1 MSPVPKTSSSYTSPV
16 PLIRPSI
23 RPPFPTQIGFLLQS
37 LTLAATGVL
46 FAGCQSFSED
56 LGDLTSGL
64 NEPTPYEAA
73 IWAADFNTPGRQ
85 RQGVVLLSN
94 ADFGG
99 EEAYLELYRTLVED
113 SSDPLVRA
121 AAVRALGRWG
131 DGKDAQLIAGQL
143 GSKSTQ
149 VRLESAIALQRIHEP
164 PIEDRIW
171 RRLIMP
177 DEEEAIRIELAIA
190 LGQYDS
196 DASFQALCL
205 ALDDRSLS
213 INLAAADSLRVM
225 TGRDFGLD
233 GPTWL
238 SWYRGLRRS
247 NENPF
252 ANGETFLFPT
262 FQRKIGFW
270 ESLAF
275 WNSTKFEEPG
285 VPRGLALATRS
296 TYQDEPEADREYENL
311 GEGP

>member
-1 MSPVPKTSSSYTSPV
+1 MHP
-16 PLIRPSI
+16 R
-23 RPPFPTQIGFLLQS
+23 FPTSVGLLPRS
-37 LTLAATGVL
+37 LPLVVAAL
-46 FAGCQSFSED
+46 LLAGCQTFSED

-64 NEPTPYEAA
+64 NEPSPYEAA

-85 RQGVVLLSN
+85 RRGVVLLSN

-113 SSDPLVRA
+113 SSDPLVQA
-121 AAVRALGRWG
+121 AAIRALGRWG
-131 DGKDAQLIAGQL
+131 NGSDAKLIADQL
-143 GSKSTQ
+143 DEDSAQ

-177 DEEEAIRIELAIA
+177 DEEESIRIELAIA

-233 GPTWL
+233 APTWL
-238 SWYRGLRRS
+238 SWYRGRVS
-247 NENPF
+247 SGDDPF
-252 ANGETFLFPT
+252 AGGETFLYPT
-262 FQRKIGFW
+262 FQRRIGFW

-275 WNSTKFEEPG
+275 WNSTTFEQPG
-285 VPRGLALATRS
+285 VPRGMATNTRS
-296 TYQDEPEADREYENL
+296 TYEDGTAADREYENL

>member
-1 MSPVPKTSSSYTSPV
+1 MLLS
-16 PLIRPSI
+16 
-23 RPPFPTQIGFLLQS
+23 RPPISSPLSSRIGCLLRS
-37 LTLAATGVL
+37 LVL
-46 FAGCQSFSED
+46 TASGIALAGCQSFSED

-73 IWAADFNTPGRQ
+73 IWAADFNAPGRQ
-85 RQGVVLLSN
+85 RVGIVLLSN

-113 SSDPLVRA
+113 SGDPLVRA
-121 AAVRALGRWG
+121 AAIRALGRWG

-143 GSKSTQ
+143 GSKSEQ

-177 DEEEAIRIELAIA
+177 DEEESIRIELAIA

-205 ALDDRSLS
+205 ALDDRSLA

-238 SWYRGLRRS
+238 SWYRSVRRS
-247 NENPF
+247 DQNPF
-252 ANGETFLFPT
+252 AKGETYLYPT
-262 FQRKIGFW
+262 FQRRIGFW

-275 WNSTKFEEPG
+275 WNATTFEQPG
-285 VPRGLALATRS
+285 VPRGLAAATRS
-296 TYQDEPEADREYENL
+296 TYKDDPDADREYDNL